1 MQRLKT
7 QLDNTQEII
16 SKEILFDKEKSENEI
31 RNLNTKINSIQD
43 ENVKL
48 HTKILEIE
56 KEHDDIISQYKSKLN
71 NEYIEKELKPII
83 PHIEEDKK
91 IEDNTVPNIE
101 NEKSLEIINLSK
113 TISTLENENMISLKE
128 INNLNSQIDNLKTE
142 LKQNEEMEKQKKI
155 DLLSKSQSE
164 INSLIMEIKSLKEDI
179 TQKDNII
186 DKLEKKNAQLETST
200 TTEINLTNQVNILL
214 QEKEKLIE
222 EINQIKLTTNKTP
235 EQLEKI
241 AIKLNEKARELRI
254 LSIGNAKIIEN
265 IVIFRKQ
272 IDSLSKELTEL
283 KKL

>member
-1 MQRLKT
+1 
-7 QLDNTQEII
+7 
-16 SKEILFDKEKSENEI
+16 
-31 RNLNTKINSIQD
+31 
-43 ENVKL
+43 
-48 HTKILEIE
+48 
-56 KEHDDIISQYKSKLN
+56 LN